1 MSNFTIRVSEGFP
14 QRLAIVGE
22 LDIATSAHVDA
33 AIAPMTGDVDVDCAD
48 LSFIDSAGFYS
59 FDHGYEAAMTRGST
73 FKLSSLNPFA
83 AWIAEFLAVP
93 YFSRAVPRLGE

>member
-1 MSNFTIRVSEGFP
+1 MSDFTIRVSEGLP
-14 QRLAIVGE
+14 QGLAIVGE
-22 LDIATSAHVDA
+22 LDIATSAQVDA
-33 AIAPMTGDVDVDCAD
+33 AIASISGDVDVDCGD

-73 FKLSSLNPFA
+73 FKLSGLKPFA
-83 AWIAEFLAVP
+83 TWIAEFLAVP